1 MAQRSTAWGAYRQ
14 IADALRGRIA
24 AGEFSPEQP
33 FPAESALSA
42 EYGVAR
48 NTVRRALS
56 LLTEEGILTFA
67 SGRRRLAGG
76 GEHGMPEHRRIA
88 RDLSAQ
94 ITGGTLRPGQALP
107 SESTLTTEYSVARG
121 TVRHALASL
130 EGAGLVE
137 ARRGKGWFVRNSRS
151 DGDPPL
157 A

>member
-14 IADALRGRIA
+14 IADALRTRIA
-24 AGEFSPEQP
+24 AGEFSPGQP
-33 FPAESALSA
+33 FPAESVLSI

-56 LLTEEGILTFA
+56 LLTEEGLLTLA
-67 SGRRRLAGG
+67 SGRRQLARG
-76 GEHGMPEHRRIA
+76 GENGMPEHRRIA
-88 RDLSAQ
+88 DDLSAR
-94 ITGGTLRPGQALP
+94 IADGRMRPGQALP
-107 SESTLTTEYSVARG
+107 SESALSTSYGVARG

-137 ARRGKGWFVRNSRS
+137 ARRGKGWFVRASRPG
-151 DGDPPL
+151 GDSPL